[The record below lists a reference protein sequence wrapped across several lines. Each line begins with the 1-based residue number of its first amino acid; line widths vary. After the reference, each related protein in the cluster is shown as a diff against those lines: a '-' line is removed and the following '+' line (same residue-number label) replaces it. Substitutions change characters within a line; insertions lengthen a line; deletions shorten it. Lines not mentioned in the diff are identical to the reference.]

1 MKKTMA
7 EKTQIRK
14 TYHCYYEGL
23 QEEKYFKR
31 LKELI
36 ETNWPNVK
44 ITFYKVAKLNTLVH
58 DTTSV
63 KKIAVFDYDSDQSN
77 FEEKVKMCTKANIQ
91 VLYSNLNFDLWLL
104 WHKKKFNSKV
114 DYNNDYQDEIRKVYH
129 LQNSKTKK
137 DNIKEEKNI
146 EHILKQITINE
157 IQTAI
162 VNAKEVMS
170 QKNKTDNKKV
180 NSKFSYY
187 PNPATNIH
195 EFIEE
200 LMKKTGIHF

>member
-1 MKKTMA
+1 M
-7 EKTQIRK
+7 
-14 TYHCYYEGL
+14 
-23 QEEKYFKR
+23 
-31 LKELI
+31 
-36 ETNWPNVK
+36 
-44 ITFYKVAKLNTLVH
+44 
-58 DTTSV
+58 
-63 KKIAVFDYDSDQSN
+63 
-77 FEEKVKMCTKANIQ
+77 
-91 VLYSNLNFDLWLL
+91 
-104 WHKKKFNSKV
+104 